1 MNEPVSHLGEE
12 FDIPATTRRKLL
24 PVWIKIFCWIFVF
37 MGAMSVLALFLAVL
51 EIPVTL
57 AFFGLQANDGFSLTG
72 LTIIFTFI
80 LKGIVS
86 IGLLGAQKWAVDLA
100 IVDALI
106 GIILCLTTSI
116 IVISNGGF
124 TIRLEIFLLGLYL
137 WKMLK
142 IRNEWKISP
151 Q

>member
-37 MGAMSVLALFLAVL
+37 VGGLAVL
-51 EIPVTL
+51 VLVASALGMEVSLSIY
-57 AFFGLQANDGFSLTG
+57 GLKDTSGFSPAG
-72 LTIIFTFI
+72 LTIVASFL
-80 LKGIVS
+80 LKGYVS
-86 IGLLGAQKWAVDLA
+86 YGLLSGQKWAVDLA

-106 GIILCLTTSI
+106 GIIICLTTTI
-116 IVISNGGF
+116 ITISGGEL
-124 TIRLEIFLLGLYL
+124 TLRLEIVLLALYL